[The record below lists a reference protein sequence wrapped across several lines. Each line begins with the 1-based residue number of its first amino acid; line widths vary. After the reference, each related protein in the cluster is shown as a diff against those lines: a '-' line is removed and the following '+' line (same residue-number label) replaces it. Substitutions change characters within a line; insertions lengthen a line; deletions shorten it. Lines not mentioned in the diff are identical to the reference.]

1 MADTAVTAAPQ
12 PGTPQPSAAQPGA
25 TPAPWRAL
33 LALVVV
39 LVVADQLAKW
49 AVRARLELG
58 ESLELIPGFLDFT
71 RVHNS
76 GAAFGMLNGVDLPY
90 KAAVLAVVALV
101 ALTGVAVYATTLPAS
116 DWLARLGLTCIVG
129 GAAGNLIDRVTLGY
143 VVDYVD
149 AYWRD
154 WHFWAFN
161 VADAAITIGAALMIL
176 DILGVSKRH
185 ASGTV

>member
-1 MADTAVTAAPQ
+1 VT
-12 PGTPQPSAAQPGA
+12 TDVTSAGRVPGA
-25 TPAPWRAL
+25 WRGML
-33 LALVVV
+33 GIVGI

-58 ESLELIPGFLDFT
+58 ESIEVIPGFLDFT

-76 GAAFGMLNGVDLPY
+76 GAAFGMLNSVDLPY
-90 KAAVLAVVALV
+90 KAAALAVVALV
-101 ALTGVAVYATTLPAS
+101 ALAGVAVYASTLPVS
-116 DWLARLGLTCIVG
+116 DRLARLGLTCIVG
-129 GAAGNLIDRVTLGY
+129 GAAGNLIDRVALGY

-149 AYWRD
+149 AYWRG

-176 DILGVSKRH
+176 DILGAGKRD
-185 ASGTV
+185 ASGTL

>member
-1 MADTAVTAAPQ
+1 MTTEVTAAPAS
-12 PGTPQPSAAQPGA
+12 GAAQ
-25 TPAPWRAL
+25 APWRGMV
-33 LALVVV
+33 ALVGV

-58 ESLELIPGFLDFT
+58 ESVAVIPGFLDFT

-76 GAAFGMLNGVDLPY
+76 GAAFGMLNGLDLPY
-90 KAAVLAVVALV
+90 KAAALAVVALV
-101 ALTGVAVYATTLPAS
+101 ALVGVAVYASTLPAS
-116 DWLARLGLTCIVG
+116 DRLARLGLTCIVG
-129 GAAGNLIDRVTLGY
+129 GAAGNLIDRVALGH

-149 AYWRD
+149 AYWRG

-176 DILGVSKRH
+176 DILGVGKRD
-185 ASGTV
+185 ASGTL

>member
-1 MADTAVTAAPQ
+1 MKPADGV
-12 PGTPQPSAAQPGA
+12 A
-25 TPAPWRAL
+25 TGVWRRMLGIVA
-33 LALVVV
+33 V

-58 ESLELIPGFLDFT
+58 ESIEIIPGFLDFT

-90 KAAVLAVVALV
+90 KAAALALVALV
-101 ALTGVAVYATTLPAS
+101 ALTGVAIYASTLPAS
-116 DWLARLGLTCIVG
+116 DRLARLGLTCIVG
-129 GAAGNLIDRVTLGY
+129 GAVGNLIDRVTLGY

-149 AYWRD
+149 AYWRG

-176 DILGVSKRH
+176 DILGAGRRD
-185 ASGTV
+185 ASGTL